1 MATKLFTR
9 YVSVKRRQQETLQQN
24 IVKGSCVLRERESW
38 RESWR
43 ERERV
48 NVDLATCGVNKL
60 CIIGNAIVYCVLHLA
75 LHSE

>member
-1 MATKLFTR
+1 
-9 YVSVKRRQQETLQQN
+9 
-24 IVKGSCVLRERESW
+24 LRERE
-38 RESWR
+38 R
-43 ERERV
+43 ERERAGEREGV